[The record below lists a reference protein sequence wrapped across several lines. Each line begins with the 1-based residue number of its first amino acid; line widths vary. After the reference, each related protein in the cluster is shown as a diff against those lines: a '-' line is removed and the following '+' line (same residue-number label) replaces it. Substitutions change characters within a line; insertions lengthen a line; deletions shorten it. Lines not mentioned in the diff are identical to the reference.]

1 MRMPRRPR
9 FRKPFYGWWIV
20 AAAVVSQFTWMAAG
34 PTVVG
39 VFLNPV
45 VDDTGWLVWQ
55 FTLGTSLAGV
65 MGAASGVFAGQA
77 LDRHG
82 PRPLMLIGVA
92 ASVVCFAGIAA
103 QSSLWAF
110 LILHAALGLVGY
122 NLFGSLVASSAVS
135 KWFVARR
142 GWALAVGSVG
152 VSLAGI
158 IAPVAMTFAV
168 DTWGWRA
175 GYAALG
181 AFVFVAV
188 TPAAFAMRRAPEDY
202 GLAPDGAPPESRDAG
217 ASGDAAPTPSAEAPS
232 LDRRRAMRTSAFWL
246 LTAGFGLNYAAL
258 SAILVHAIPFVSEA
272 GFARTVAAS
281 ALAVNGVGNLSSK
294 VVWGYGLQRFET
306 RRLVFAAFSTS
317 GAGVALM
324 VLAARTGM
332 DAAPFIGFSEIPTS
346 QIILFAGFFLYGF
359 GFGGTI
365 PISEF
370 IWARYFGRRHI
381 GAIRGI
387 SNPISIVGT
396 GLGPILMGAWFD
408 LSGAYG
414 AAFLA
419 AIAAYTLGAAII
431 GASREPARGRDL
443 TG

>member
-1 MRMPRRPR
+1 MRAVFGFR

-20 AAAVVSQFTWMAAG
+20 AAAAVSQFTWMAAG

-39 VFLNPV
+39 VFLDPV
-45 VDDTGWLVWQ
+45 VEDTGWRVWQ

-65 MGAASGVFAGQA
+65 MGAVSGVFAGQA
-77 LDRHG
+77 LDRRG

-92 ASVVCFAGIAA
+92 ASVVCYAGIAA
-103 QSSLWAF
+103 QSNLWAF

-152 VSLAGI
+152 VSFAGMV
-158 IAPVAMTFAV
+158 APVAMTFAV
-168 DTWGWRA
+168 DAWGWRM

-181 AFVFVAV
+181 AFVFIAV

-202 GLAPDGAPPESRDAG
+202 GLSPDGAPPASRAES
-217 ASGDAAPTPSAEAPS
+217 AAPGARTSAEAPS
-232 LDRRRAMRTSAFWL
+232 LDRPRAVRTRAFWL
-246 LTAGFGLNYAAL
+246 LTFGFMFNYAAL
-258 SAILVHAIPFVSEA
+258 TAVLVHAIPFVTES

-281 ALAVNGVGNLSSK
+281 ALAVNGAGNLSSK
-294 VVWGYGLQRFET
+294 IVWGYGLQRFET
-306 RRLVFAAFSTS
+306 RLLVLSAFTTS
-317 GAGVALM
+317 SAGVALM
-324 VLAARTGM
+324 AAAAWTGET
-332 DAAPFIGFSEIPTS
+332 AV
-346 QIILFAGFFLYGF
+346 LFAGFFLYGF

-381 GAIRGI
+381 GAIRGL
-387 SNPISIVGT
+387 SNPVSIIGT
-396 GLGPILMGAWFD
+396 GVGPILMGAWRD
-408 LSGAYG
+408 AAGEYG

-419 AIAAYTLGAAII
+419 AICFYMAGAALI
-431 GASREPARGRDL
+431 GMSREPAR
-443 TG
+443 

>member
-1 MRMPRRPR
+1 MRRRGR

-20 AAAVVSQFTWMAAG
+20 AAAAVSQFTWMAAG
-34 PTVVG
+34 PTVAG

-45 VDDTGWLVWQ
+45 VDDTGWRVWQ
-55 FTLGTSLAGV
+55 FTLGTSLAGA
-65 MGAASGVFAGQA
+65 MGAFSGVFAGQA

-82 PRPLMLIGVA
+82 PRPLMLLGVA

-103 QSSLWAF
+103 QSNWWAF

-158 IAPVAMTFAV
+158 IAPAAMTFVV
-168 DTWGWRA
+168 DAWGWRA

-181 AFVFVAV
+181 AFVFLAV

-202 GLAPDGAPPESRDAG
+202 GLSPDGAPPESRAA
-217 ASGDAAPTPSAEAPS
+217 ASATATPSAEAPS
-232 LDRRRAMRTSAFWL
+232 LDRRQAMRTSAFWL
-246 LTAGFGLNYAAL
+246 LTAGFMFNYAAL
-258 SAILVHAIPFVSEA
+258 TAILVHAIPFVSEA
-272 GFARTVAAS
+272 GFTRAAAAS
-281 ALAVNGVGNLSSK
+281 ALAVNGVGNLTSK

-306 RRLVFAAFSTS
+306 RRLVFAAFSAS
-317 GAGVALM
+317 SAGVALI
-324 VLAARTGM
+324 VLAARAGT
-332 DAAPFIGFSEIPTS
+332 DAALLGGAVPIS
-346 QIILFAGFFLYGF
+346 QVILFAGFFLYGF

-387 SNPISIVGT
+387 SNPVSIIGT
-396 GLGPILMGAWFD
+396 GIGPMLMGAWRD
-408 LSGAYG
+408 AAGEYG

-419 AIAAYTLGAAII
+419 AIAAYMLGAAII
-431 GASREPARGRDL
+431 GASREPGRL
-443 TG
+443 VKI

>member
-1 MRMPRRPR
+1 MRAVFGFR

-20 AAAVVSQFTWMAAG
+20 AAAAVSQFTWMAAG

-39 VFLNPV
+39 VFLDPV
-45 VDDTGWLVWQ
+45 VDDTGWRVWQ

-65 MGAASGVFAGQA
+65 MGAVSGVFAGQA

-92 ASVVCFAGIAA
+92 ASVVCYAGIAA
-103 QSSLWAF
+103 QSNLWAF

-152 VSLAGI
+152 VSFAGMV
-158 IAPVAMTFAV
+158 APVAMTFAV
-168 DTWGWRA
+168 DAWGWRA

-181 AFVFVAV
+181 AFVFIAV

-202 GLAPDGAPPESRDAG
+202 GLSPDGAPPASRSESDAPS
-217 ASGDAAPTPSAEAPS
+217 ARSSARSSAEAPS
-232 LDRRRAMRTSAFWL
+232 LDRPRAVRTRAFWL
-246 LTAGFGLNYAAL
+246 LTFGFMFNYAAL
-258 SAILVHAIPFVSEA
+258 TAVLVHAIPFVTES

-281 ALAVNGVGNLSSK
+281 ALAVNGAGNLSSK
-294 VVWGYGLQRFET
+294 IVWGYGLQRFET
-306 RRLVFAAFSTS
+306 RLLVLSAFSVS
-317 GAGVALM
+317 SAGVALM
-324 VLAARTGM
+324 AAAAWTGET
-332 DAAPFIGFSEIPTS
+332 AV
-346 QIILFAGFFLYGF
+346 LFAGFFLYGF

-381 GAIRGI
+381 GAIRGL
-387 SNPISIVGT
+387 SNPVSIIGT
-396 GLGPILMGAWFD
+396 GVGPILMGAWRD
-408 LSGAYG
+408 AAGEYG

-419 AIAAYTLGAAII
+419 AICFYMAGAALI
-431 GASREPARGRDL
+431 GASREPAR
-443 TG
+443 

>member
-1 MRMPRRPR
+1 MRALFR

-39 VFLNPV
+39 VFLDPV
-45 VDDTGWLVWQ
+45 VDDTGWRVWQ

-103 QSSLWAF
+103 QSNWWAF

-142 GWALAVGSVG
+142 GWALAIGSVG

-158 IAPVAMTFAV
+158 FAPVAMTFVV
-168 DTWGWRA
+168 DGWGWRA

-181 AFVFVAV
+181 AFVFMAV

-202 GLAPDGAPPESRDAG
+202 GLSPDGAPPESRSESAPDAR
-217 ASGDAAPTPSAEAPS
+217 SSAEAPS
-232 LDRRRAMRTSAFWL
+232 LDRRRAVRTRAFWL
-246 LTAGFGLNYAAL
+246 LTFGFMLNSAAL
-258 SAILVHAIPFVSEA
+258 TAILVHAVPFVSES

-281 ALAVNGVGNLSSK
+281 ALAVNGVGNLASK

-306 RRLVFAAFSTS
+306 RLLVLAAFSLSS
-317 GAGVALM
+317 GGAALIT
-324 VLAARTGM
+324 AAAWTGET
-332 DAAPFIGFSEIPTS
+332 AV
-346 QIILFAGFFLYGF
+346 LFAGFFLYGF

-387 SNPISIVGT
+387 SNPVSIIGT
-396 GLGPILMGAWFD
+396 GVGPILMGAWRD
-408 LSGAYG
+408 AAGGYG

-419 AIAAYTLGAAII
+419 AICFYMAGAALI
-431 GASREPARGRDL
+431 GMSREPARDG
-443 TG
+443 G

>member
-1 MRMPRRPR
+1 MRRLPRPR

-20 AAAVVSQFTWMAAG
+20 AAAIVSQFTWMAAG

-45 VDDTGWLVWQ
+45 VEETGWLVWQ

-65 MGAASGVFAGQA
+65 MGAVSGVFVGQMV
-77 LDRHG
+77 DRRG
-82 PRPLMLIGVA
+82 PRLPMLVGVA
-92 ASVVCFAGIAA
+92 VSLACFIGLAK
-103 QSSLWAF
+103 QSSLWMF
-110 LILHAALGLVGY
+110 LALHAALGLLGY

-158 IAPVAMTFAV
+158 IAPVAMTWAV
-168 DTWGWRA
+168 DAWGWRA

-181 AFVFVAV
+181 AFVALAV

-202 GLAPDGAPPESRDAG
+202 GLSPDGART
-217 ASGDAAPTPSAEAPS
+217 ASASTSSPSASADSAPTRAEAPS
-232 LDRRRAMRTSAFWL
+232 LDRRRAVRTRAFWL
-246 LTAGFGLNYAAL
+246 LTFGYMLNYAAL
-258 SAILVHAIPFVSEA
+258 TAVLIHAIPFATES
-272 GFARTVAAS
+272 GFARAVAAS
-281 ALAVNGVGNLSSK
+281 ALAVNGFGNLASK

-306 RRLVFAAFSTS
+306 RLLAFAAFSAS
-317 GAGVALM
+317 SAGVALM
-324 VLAARTGM
+324 VIAARMGT
-332 DAAPFIGFSEIPTS
+332 DATALGGAIPIS
-346 QIILFAGFFLYGF
+346 QLILFCGFFIWGF

-381 GAIRGI
+381 GAIRGL

-396 GLGPILMGAWFD
+396 GVGPILMGAWRD
-408 LSGAYG
+408 AAGEYG

-419 AIAAYTLGAAII
+419 AICFYMAGAALI
-431 GASREPARGRDL
+431 GMSREPGR
-443 TG
+443 

>member
-1 MRMPRRPR
+1 MR

-20 AAAVVSQFTWMAAG
+20 AAALVSQFTWMAAG

-39 VFLNPV
+39 VFLGPV
-45 VDDTGWLVWQ
+45 VEETGWLVWQ
-55 FTLGTSLAGV
+55 FTLGTSLAGA
-65 MGAASGVFAGQA
+65 MGAVSGVFAGQVV
-77 LDRHG
+77 DRRG
-82 PRPLMLIGVA
+82 PRPVMLAGVG
-92 ASVVCFAGIAA
+92 ASVVCFAGLAA

-110 LILHAALGLVGY
+110 LILHAALGLLGY

-158 IAPVAMTFAV
+158 IAPVAMRFAV
-168 DTWGWRA
+168 DAWGWRF

-181 AFVFVAV
+181 AFVALAV

-202 GLAPDGAPPESRDAG
+202 GLLPDGAPPEPRGESPAE
-217 ASGDAAPTPSAEAPS
+217 TPQAEPPS
-232 LDRRRAMRTSAFWL
+232 LDRKRALRTSAFWL

-258 SAILVHAIPFVSEA
+258 SAVLIHAIPFVTEA
-272 GFARTVAAS
+272 GFTRAVGAL
-281 ALAVNGVGNLSSK
+281 ALAVNGFGNLSSK

-306 RRLVFAAFSTS
+306 RRLVFAAFSAS
-317 GAGVALM
+317 SAGVALM
-324 VLAARTGM
+324 VLAARTGT
-332 DAAPFIGFSEIPTS
+332 DAAPFAGAIPLS

-370 IWARYFGRRHI
+370 IWARYFGRRRI

-387 SNPISIVGT
+387 SNPISIIGT
-396 GLGPILMGAWFD
+396 GVGPILMGAWFD

-431 GASREPARGRDL
+431 GASREPVREAG
-443 TG
+443 

>member
-1 MRMPRRPR
+1 MRRSPRLR

-39 VFLNPV
+39 VFLDPAV
-45 VDDTGWLVWQ
+45 ADTGWRVWQ

-65 MGAASGVFAGQA
+65 MGAVSGVFVGQMV
-77 LDRHG
+77 DRRG
-82 PRPLMLIGVA
+82 PRLPMLVGAAVSLACFIGL
-92 ASVVCFAGIAA
+92 AA
-103 QSSLWAF
+103 QSSLWMF
-110 LILHAALGLVGY
+110 LALHAALGLVGY

-158 IAPVAMTFAV
+158 IAPVAMRFAV
-168 DTWGWRA
+168 DGWGWRA

-181 AFVFVAV
+181 AFVALAIV
-188 TPAAFAMRRAPEDY
+188 PAAFAMRRAPEDY
-202 GLAPDGAPPESRDAG
+202 GLLPDGAQPPTQSGKSAPGESASAG
-217 ASGDAAPTPSAEAPS
+217 ESAPPRAEAPS
-232 LDRRRAMRTSAFWL
+232 LDRGRAVRTRAFWL
-246 LTAGFGLNYAAL
+246 LTFGFMLNYAAL
-258 SAILVHAIPFVSEA
+258 TAVLIHAIPFVSES
-272 GFARTVAAS
+272 GFTRAVAAS
-281 ALAVNGVGNLSSK
+281 ALAVNGAGNLLSK

-306 RRLVFAAFSTS
+306 RLLALAAFCASS
-317 GAGVALM
+317 AGVALM
-324 VLAARTGM
+324 VLASRMGA
-332 DAAPFIGFSEIPTS
+332 DAAPLIGAIPIS
-346 QIILFAGFFLYGF
+346 QIVLFAGFFIWGF

-370 IWARYFGRRHI
+370 IWARHFGRRHI
-381 GAIRGI
+381 GAIRGL

-396 GLGPILMGAWFD
+396 GIGPILMGAWRD
-408 LSGAYG
+408 AAGEYG

-419 AIAAYTLGAAII
+419 AICFYMAGAALV
-431 GASREPARGRDL
+431 GMSREPER
-443 TG
+443 

>member
-1 MRMPRRPR
+1 MRAVFGFR

-20 AAAVVSQFTWMAAG
+20 AAAAVSQFTWMAAG

-39 VFLNPV
+39 VFLDPV
-45 VDDTGWLVWQ
+45 VEDTGWRVWQ

-65 MGAASGVFAGQA
+65 MGAVSGVFAGQA

-92 ASVVCFAGIAA
+92 ASVVCYAGIAA
-103 QSSLWAF
+103 QSNLWAF

-152 VSLAGI
+152 VSFAGMV
-158 IAPVAMTFAV
+158 APVAMTFAV

-181 AFVFVAV
+181 AFVFIAV

-202 GLAPDGAPPESRDAG
+202 GLSPDGAPPASRSESASPG
-217 ASGDAAPTPSAEAPS
+217 ARTSAEAPS
-232 LDRRRAMRTSAFWL
+232 LDRPSAVRTRAFWL
-246 LTAGFGLNYAAL
+246 LTFGFMFNYAAL
-258 SAILVHAIPFVSEA
+258 TAVLVHAIPFVTES

-281 ALAVNGVGNLSSK
+281 ALAVNGAGNLSSK
-294 VVWGYGLQRFET
+294 IVWGYGLQRFET
-306 RRLVFAAFSTS
+306 RLLVLAAFSVS
-317 GAGVALM
+317 SAGVALM
-324 VLAARTGM
+324 AAAAWTG
-332 DAAPFIGFSEIPTS
+332 ETS
-346 QIILFAGFFLYGF
+346 ILFAGFFLYGF

-381 GAIRGI
+381 GAIRGL
-387 SNPISIVGT
+387 SNPVSIIGT
-396 GLGPILMGAWFD
+396 GVGPILMGAWRD
-408 LSGAYG
+408 AAGEYG

-419 AIAAYTLGAAII
+419 AICFYMAGAALI
-431 GASREPARGRDL
+431 GASREPAR
-443 TG
+443 

>member
-1 MRMPRRPR
+1 MRAVFGFR

-20 AAAVVSQFTWMAAG
+20 AAAAVSQFTWMAAG

-39 VFLNPV
+39 VFLDPV
-45 VDDTGWLVWQ
+45 VEDTGWRVWQ

-65 MGAASGVFAGQA
+65 MGAVSGVFAGQA

-92 ASVVCFAGIAA
+92 ASVVCYAGIAA
-103 QSSLWAF
+103 QSNLWAF

-152 VSLAGI
+152 VSFAGI
-158 IAPVAMTFAV
+158 VAPVAMTFAV
-168 DTWGWRA
+168 DSWGWRA

-181 AFVFVAV
+181 AFVFIAV

-202 GLAPDGAPPESRDAG
+202 GLSPDGAPPPSRSES
-217 ASGDAAPTPSAEAPS
+217 AAPSARSSSEPPS
-232 LDRRRAMRTSAFWL
+232 LDRPRAVRTRAFWL
-246 LTAGFGLNYAAL
+246 LTFGFMFNYAAL
-258 SAILVHAIPFVSEA
+258 TAVLVHAIPFVTES

-281 ALAVNGVGNLSSK
+281 ALAVNGAGNLSSK
-294 VVWGYGLQRFET
+294 IVWGYGLQRFET
-306 RRLVFAAFSTS
+306 RLLVLSAFSVS
-317 GAGVALM
+317 SAGVALM
-324 VLAARTGM
+324 AAAAWTGET
-332 DAAPFIGFSEIPTS
+332 AV
-346 QIILFAGFFLYGF
+346 LFAGFFLYGF

-381 GAIRGI
+381 GAIRGL
-387 SNPISIVGT
+387 SNPVSIIGT
-396 GLGPILMGAWFD
+396 GVGPILMGAWRD
-408 LSGAYG
+408 AAGEYG

-419 AIAAYTLGAAII
+419 AICFYMAGAALI
-431 GASREPARGRDL
+431 GASREPAR
-443 TG
+443 

>member
-1 MRMPRRPR
+1 MRAWRRVRP
-9 FRKPFYGWWIV
+9 RKPFYGWWIV

-39 VFLNPV
+39 VFLDPV
-45 VDDTGWLVWQ
+45 VDETGWLVWQ
-55 FTLGTSLAGV
+55 FTLGTSLAGA
-65 MGAASGVFAGQA
+65 MGAVSGVFAGQVV
-77 LDRHG
+77 DRRG
-82 PRPLMLIGVA
+82 PRPVTLVGVG
-92 ASVVCFAGIAA
+92 ASVVCFAGLAA

-158 IAPVAMTFAV
+158 IAPVAMRFAV
-168 DTWGWRA
+168 DTWGWRF

-181 AFVFVAV
+181 AFVALAV

-202 GLAPDGAPPESRDAG
+202 GLLPDGAPPESGGESDK
-217 ASGDAAPTPSAEAPS
+217 SAPPKAEPPS
-232 LDRRRAMRTSAFWL
+232 LDRARALRTTAFWL
-246 LTAGFGLNYAAL
+246 LTVGFGLNYAAL
-258 SAILVHAIPFVSEA
+258 SAILIHAIPFVTEA
-272 GFARTVAAS
+272 GFTRTVGAL
-281 ALAVNGVGNLSSK
+281 ALAVNGAGNLASK

-317 GAGVALM
+317 SAGVALM
-324 VLAARTGM
+324 VLAARVGT
-332 DAAPFIGFSEIPTS
+332 DAALFVSLPLAGAVPTS

-381 GAIRGI
+381 GAIRGV

-396 GLGPILMGAWFD
+396 GIGPILMGAWFD

-419 AIAAYTLGAAII
+419 AIAAYILGAGII
-431 GASREPARGRDL
+431 GASREPARAGGD
-443 TG
+443 

>member
-1 MRMPRRPR
+1 MRALFRFR

-39 VFLNPV
+39 VFLDPV
-45 VDDTGWLVWQ
+45 VDDTGWRVWQ

-103 QSSLWAF
+103 QSNWWAF

-158 IAPVAMTFAV
+158 IAPAAMTFVV
-168 DTWGWRA
+168 DAWGWRA

-181 AFVFVAV
+181 AFVFLAV

-202 GLAPDGAPPESRDAG
+202 GLSPDGAPPESRSESAPDAR
-217 ASGDAAPTPSAEAPS
+217 PSAEAPS
-232 LDRRRAMRTSAFWL
+232 LDRRRAVRTRAFWL
-246 LTAGFGLNYAAL
+246 LTFGFMFNYAAL
-258 SAILVHAIPFVSEA
+258 TAILVHAVPFVSES

-281 ALAVNGVGNLSSK
+281 ALAVNGVGNLASK

-306 RRLVFAAFSTS
+306 RLLVLAAFSLSS
-317 GAGVALM
+317 GGAALIT
-324 VLAARTGM
+324 AAAWTGGT
-332 DAAPFIGFSEIPTS
+332 AV
-346 QIILFAGFFLYGF
+346 LFAGFFLYGF

-387 SNPISIVGT
+387 SNPVSIIGT
-396 GLGPILMGAWFD
+396 GVGPILMGAWRD
-408 LSGAYG
+408 AAGGYG

-419 AIAAYTLGAAII
+419 AICFYMAGAALI
-431 GASREPARGRDL
+431 GMSRAPARDG
-443 TG
+443 G

>member
-1 MRMPRRPR
+1 MSGLPRPNPPRPR
-9 FRKPFYGWWIV
+9 LRKPFYGWWIV
-20 AAAVVSQFTWMAAG
+20 AAAIVSQFTWMAAG

-45 VDDTGWLVWQ
+45 VEETGWLVWQ

-65 MGAASGVFAGQA
+65 MGAVSGVFVGQMV
-77 LDRHG
+77 DRRG
-82 PRPLMLIGVA
+82 PLLPMLVGVA
-92 ASVVCFAGIAA
+92 VSLACFIGLAA
-103 QSSLWAF
+103 QSSLWMF
-110 LILHAALGLVGY
+110 LILHAALGLLGY

-158 IAPVAMTFAV
+158 IAPVAMTSVV
-168 DTWGWRA
+168 DAWGWRV

-181 AFVFVAV
+181 AFVALAV

-202 GLAPDGAPPESRDAG
+202 GLSPDGAPPPESAPSPS
-217 ASGDAAPTPSAEAPS
+217 ASADSAPPSAEAPS
-232 LDRRRAMRTSAFWL
+232 LDRRRAVRTRAFWL
-246 LTAGFGLNYAAL
+246 LTFGFMLNYAAL
-258 SAILVHAIPFVSEA
+258 TAVLIHAIPFVAES
-272 GFARTVAAS
+272 GFARAVAAS
-281 ALAVNGVGNLSSK
+281 ALAVNGFGNLLSK

-306 RRLVFAAFSTS
+306 RLLAFAAFAASS
-317 GAGVALM
+317 AGVALI
-324 VLAARTGM
+324 AAAAWTG
-332 DAAPFIGFSEIPTS
+332 ETS
-346 QIILFAGFFLYGF
+346 ILFCGFFIWGF

-381 GAIRGI
+381 GAIRGL

-396 GLGPILMGAWFD
+396 GVGPILMGAWRD
-408 LSGAYG
+408 AAGEYG

-419 AIAAYTLGAAII
+419 AICFYLAGAALI
-431 GASREPARGRDL
+431 GMSREPAR
-443 TG
+443 